1 MARKKSAIPPS
12 IRQRDNQRRSRAQQK
27 EHVAQLQAK
36 LLAYEQHGVQAT
48 AAVQQAARAVAHE
61 NRLLRELLAQRGV
74 SRYEVDRFLG
84 EQRSVGIEEMVG
96 CGGGV
101 TSMTRATSYTSTIT
115 DAFAG
120 AQTSI
125 PQSPLNT
132 VEPAAAAAATT
143 QPHLPH
149 AYDHQTIHTSTL
161 HGSDTASGQEM
172 SCAEA
177 AAIMAAMRGQHHSND
192 SSSYED
198 DLELARR
205 ELGCAADALLM
216 SCRIRNVRLMDVLDR
231 GS

>member
-12 IRQRDNQRRSRAQQK
+12 VRQRDNQRRSRAQHK

-48 AAVQQAARAVAHE
+48 AAVQQAARAVAQE
-61 NRLLRELLAQRGV
+61 NRLLRELLARRGV
-74 SRYEVDRFLG
+74 SRHEVAAFLG
-84 EQRSVGIEEMVG
+84 EQRGVGSEEMVG
-96 CGGGV
+96 CGGGGGGV
-101 TSMTRATSYTSTIT
+101 TSTTRATSNASTIT
-115 DAFAG
+115 DAE
-120 AQTSI
+120 S
-125 PQSPLNT
+125 SLSV
-132 VEPAAAAAATT
+132 VEPRLAAATT
-143 QPHLPH
+143 PQHLPH
-149 AYDHQTIHTSTL
+149 AYDRQTIHTSTPL
-161 HGSDTASGQEM
+161 PHGSDTASGQEM

-192 SSSYED
+192 SSSYDD

-216 SCRIRNVRLMDVLDR
+216 SCRVRNVRLMDVLDR